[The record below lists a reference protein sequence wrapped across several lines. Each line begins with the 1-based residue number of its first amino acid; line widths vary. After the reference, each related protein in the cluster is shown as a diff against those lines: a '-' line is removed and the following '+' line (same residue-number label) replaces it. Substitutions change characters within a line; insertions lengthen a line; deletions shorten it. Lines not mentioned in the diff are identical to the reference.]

1 MNSRTVQEREKPNDI
16 PELSKEGR
24 SLMLLQIYL
33 RKEEALCY
41 SRTVEGRKKPN
52 VTIELSKEGR
62 SLMLLL
68 NCLRKEEA

>member
-41 SRTVEGRKKPN
+41 SRTVEGRKKSN
-52 VTIELSKEGR
+52 VTPELSKKGR
-62 SLMLLL
+62 SLMLLPKWS
-68 NCLRKEEA
+68 RKEEA